1 MAKQSRFLTYLF
13 CDLVGSTELT
23 RDHEPEDAF
32 ELIVGFQDACRQH
45 IERFQGYVACYMGDG
60 VVGYFGYPV
69 SMESSAEAAIRCAL
83 ELLRDVQSRAEP
95 LKMRVG
101 IASGWGVLG
110 EVRVGGHVVEVA
122 AVSDAANLAARLE
135 SAAAPDEILV
145 SDEVYREVEGL
156 FGFHPPREL
165 ELKGFAQTQ
174 RAHAVAG
181 YGDFRSPSHR
191 RAERQASALVGRDV
205 QLDVLAQLWERA
217 QGEALGSSVLV
228 RGLAGIG
235 KSTLLRNL
243 RTRARRDA
251 ERSITLYAS
260 RFEEHTAFYPFR
272 AWLEELLDD
281 QPPDFL
287 QSRLR
292 DLLPIDEAEVA
303 HQALDV
309 LLGRAAQPTWPPKLL
324 RERVCAAFVGVMR
337 GLSRE
342 SSLLL
347 LIEDLHWLDPSS
359 AEIVARLQEHCA
371 SHALLMVASSRPRPM
386 PGAGTWNLMLELGEL
401 SDDEVQSLI
410 GALDTEQRLPP
421 SVRREIAL
429 KAEGIP
435 LLLREFTLATL
446 AAGAQ
451 GAIAIPDSL
460 LESFG
465 ARIDAQTQDLD
476 VIGAA
481 AAIGEAFTPALLAQ
495 TLRRTEEE
503 TERILLTMRGT
514 DLMVAYN
521 GSQGRVYDF
530 SHALLRDAAY
540 RSLVRKQRTELHRKI
555 LAASRA
561 MDPEWMRSQ
570 PMQAAHHLQA
580 IESHVEAINV
590 LFDGARLRFAAS
602 QFSEAAGLITN
613 AIAILPMVADEQA
626 RLGLELQLQTLLGLT
641 LTQIKGFGEP
651 EANQAYTRAW
661 SICGQL
667 QRSGEPE
674 FCAIWGIWAHKIV
687 VSEVALSRT
696 LTENLD
702 RIAADMRREDLAL
715 LARTAGVT
723 TSLCT
728 ADFAVVPGHL
738 DAVLAAY
745 DPARHAGL
753 ALSYSMDP
761 KALSLLF
768 ASHALSICGDR
779 ERAAWARD
787 EAIAHV
793 QALGYEFLQPYATIF
808 GWGSSLYFGADES
821 VLQTLDAAIVQA
833 ERLALPFWVVSGLM
847 WKGVALYHLGRDA
860 EADACLRMGL
870 DTSALIGLSLLVPYL
885 RAVHAAVLAR
895 LDRLDAA
902 LPMFEQ
908 SLAQA
913 HATGETF
920 ALAEVHRLY
929 AEALMR
935 TGGAAQRDEARRQLA
950 AGAEIAERQA
960 AKGWMTRLRETLAQW
975 DRVATR
981 SDGIEELGQVQ
992 R

>member
-1 MAKQSRFLTYLF
+1 MNAISSSLQSI
-13 CDLVGSTELT
+13 GSTELT

-32 ELIVGFQDACRQH
+32 ELIVGFQDACRQY
-45 IERFQGYVACYMGDG
+45 IERFKGYVACYMGDG

-83 ELLRDVQSRAEP
+83 ELLREVKSRAGSP

-101 IASGWGVLG
+101 VANGWGVLG

-165 ELKGFAQTQ
+165 ELKGFSQVQ
-174 RAHAVAG
+174 RAHPVAG

-191 RAERQASALVGRDV
+191 QAERQAAARVGRDV
-205 QLDVLAQLWERA
+205 QLDVLAQLWERSLA
-217 QGEALGSSVLV
+217 EGLGSSVLV
-228 RGLAGIG
+228 RGPAGIG

-243 RTRARRDA
+243 RTHARRDA
-251 ERSITLYAS
+251 ERRITLYAS
-260 RFEEHTAFYPFR
+260 RFEEHTAFHPFR
-272 AWLEELLDD
+272 VWLEELLAEHE
-281 QPPDFL
+281 PTFL
-287 QSRLR
+287 GTRLR
-292 DLLPIDEAEVA
+292 DLLPPDEAA
-303 HQALDV
+303 IAQQALEV
-309 LLGRAAQPTWPPKLL
+309 LLGRAAQPAWPPKLL
-324 RERVCAAFVGVMR
+324 RERICAAFVGVMR

-342 SSLLL
+342 LPLLL

-359 AEIVARLQEHCA
+359 AEIVARLQEHCPT
-371 SHALLMVASSRPRPM
+371 HALLLVASSRPRQM
-386 PGAGTWNLMLELGEL
+386 PGIGPWHLTLELGEL
-401 SDDEVQSLI
+401 SDTEVQSLI

-421 SVRREIAL
+421 AARREIAL

-451 GAIAIPDSL
+451 GGAIAIPDSL

-503 TERILLTMRGT
+503 IEGILHAMRGS
-514 DLMVAYN
+514 DLVVAYN
-521 GSQGRVYDF
+521 APHGRVYDF

-540 RSLVRKQRTELHRKI
+540 RTLVRKQRMELHRKI

-561 MDPEWMRSQ
+561 MDPEWLRSQ

-580 IESHVEAINV
+580 IESHAEAINV
-590 LFDGARLRFAAS
+590 LFDAARLRFAAS
-602 QFSEAAGLITN
+602 QFSETAGLLAR
-613 AIAILPMVADEQA
+613 AIAILPQVADEQA

-641 LTQIKGFGEP
+641 LTQIKGFGET

-661 SICGQL
+661 AICSQL

-702 RIAADMRREDLAL
+702 RIAADMRRADLAL

-723 TSLCT
+723 TALSA
-728 ADFAVVPGHL
+728 ADFAVVSDHL
-738 DAVLAAY
+738 EAVLAAY
-745 DPARHAGL
+745 DPAQHGGL

-768 ASHALSICGDR
+768 SAHVFSISGDAA
-779 ERAAWARD
+779 RAAWARE

-793 QALGYEFLQPYATIF
+793 RALGYEFLQPYATIF

-821 VLQTLDAAIVQA
+821 VLEILDAAIAQA

-847 WKGVALYHLGRDA
+847 WKGVALYHLGRDE
-860 EADACLRMGL
+860 EADACLRPGL
-870 DTSALIGLSLLVPYL
+870 DTAALIGLSFVVPYL

-895 LDRLDAA
+895 LGRPEIA

-908 SLAQA
+908 SLSQA
-913 HATGETF
+913 RATGEIF
-920 ALAEVHRLY
+920 AQAEVHRLY
-929 AEALMR
+929 AEALLR
-935 TGGAAQRDEARRQLA
+935 LGGAARIEEARRQLA
-950 AGAEIAERQA
+950 AGAEIAERQG
-960 AKGWMTRLRETLAQW
+960 AKGWKVRLGDTLADWERAQV
-975 DRVATR
+975 VATPVLR
-981 SDGIEELGQVQ
+981 
-992 R
+992 